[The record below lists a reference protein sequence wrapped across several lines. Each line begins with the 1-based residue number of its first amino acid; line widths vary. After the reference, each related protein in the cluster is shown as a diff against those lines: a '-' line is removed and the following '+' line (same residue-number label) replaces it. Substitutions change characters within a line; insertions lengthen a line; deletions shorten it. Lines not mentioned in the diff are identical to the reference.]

1 MIVFFVEGG
10 LVVFAVQTA
19 LQLSFLAQLVG
30 VYTFGDFERFAHVFE
45 MCTDECRCCPD
56 QQGSSALM

>member
-1 MIVFFVEGG
+1 MSCFVCLFLERA

-30 VYTFGDFERFAHVFE
+30 MCTFGDVERFAHVFE

-56 QQGSSALM
+56 QQD